1 MTIPRKFRVIICGGR
16 TELNY
21 VIASSYLHDIFHA
34 LGIENAEIVS
44 GGCKGADKIGER
56 FAQENSLDVI
66 QFLPEWHKY
75 GKAAGIKRNMEMV
88 DYIKDYADSIVI
100 AFWNGESRGTKST
113 ITQARKLNIP
123 VYIIDYSN
131 RVLADSIK
139 INNDTLSCD
148 SDHGASHNNIS
159 LTNTQ
164 IHSAQFKS
172 STHYFEY
179 TISKKAPE
187 RKKQLNIFE
196 DEPIVCDFKQ
206 LIDIAIKDVCT
217 AAGAGAEFIIYPSD
231 LKVTD
236 YIAHELAEKL
246 SAKLLE
252 ADNQSSIKPGTEILA
267 AKKIIILDDIISP
280 GTAVA
285 SLISSLRD
293 SGYDRDIIAISFI
306 NNR

>member
-1 MTIPRKFRVIICGGR
+1 MTCQKKCRAIICGGR

-21 VIASSYLHDIFHA
+21 VTASSYLYDIFHA

-56 FAQENSLDVI
+56 FAQENNLDVI
-66 QFLPEWHKY
+66 QFLPEWNKF
-75 GKAAGIKRNMEMV
+75 GKAAGIKRNMDMV

-113 ITQARKLNIP
+113 ITQARKFNIP
-123 VYIIDYSN
+123 VYVIDYKN
-131 RVLADSIK
+131 RTLAESIK
-139 INNDTLSCD
+139 INSPSGDFALD
-148 SDHGASHNNIS
+148 ASGDIIS

-179 TISKKAPE
+179 TIKRKAPDH
-187 RKKQLNIFE
+187 KKQLNIFE
-196 DEPIVCDFKQ
+196 DDLFVCDFKQ
-206 LIDIAIKDVCT
+206 LIDIAVKDICT
-217 AAGAGAEFIIYPSD
+217 AAGMGAEFIIHPQSD
-231 LKVTD
+231 SKISNYT
-236 YIAHELAEKL
+236 AHELAEKL
-246 SAKLLE
+246 SAKLFE
-252 ADNQSSIKPGTEILA
+252 ADSQSPIKPGTDMLT

-293 SGYDRDIIAISFI
+293 SGYDRDIIAISFSNTI
-306 NNR
+306 